1 MASILTTC
9 TRDCPCACGLV
20 AETEGGR
27 VVRLRGNPDHPM
39 TRGLACAKPPRYL
52 ERTLHPERQ
61 LHPLRRE
68 PGSSIWTRITW
79 DAALD
84 ELAERIGQ
92 AMDRHGPASI
102 LHYQGFGERTALKL
116 LNMRFWSL
124 LGGVTGLTGT
134 LCGGAGQASMEL
146 SVGQRISHDPADHE
160 NAQTLIFWGRN
171 PVVTGIQLAPL
182 MARVRKGGGKV
193 IVVDP
198 LPTATAEQADLHI
211 RVRPGADAWL
221 ALAACKTILDRGLAD
236 AEFTDNHAE
245 GFAAFRDLVAGL
257 SPVEL
262 IAMADV
268 PPGQVRAL
276 AEAMTEGA
284 PAAIVLGWGLHRHVQ
299 AHHSIQAIH
308 ALSAL
313 SGNMG
318 VPGGGVSQGFEEY
331 GPYDWSVTGED
342 AAPPR
347 RRLLMPRIG
356 HEIME
361 ASEPPVRMAVVS
373 AGNPACMAPNSGVVA
388 RALESLDFLCVM
400 GHFLDDT
407 AQRAHLFLPATTF
420 LEIEDVVA
428 SFGHNWIGPVNRAM
442 EPRGEARPNHEVYFD
457 LADRLGIGQEPADRF
472 RRPDREWLGTILAP
486 TLQALDVTLDDVL
499 ARPLRLPAPMVPY
512 EGGVFPT
519 PSGRFR
525 FMTGFIPVEPPC
537 DEQRYPFSLLTV
549 SPREWLCSE
558 LPPPHLEG
566 LPRLTI
572 HPAEAERLGLA
583 EGDAARAVSPVGA
596 LAVRI
601 ACDGRMR
608 PDVALLPRGGW
619 NSLGHGA
626 NELTLDLVSEVGN
639 GTPYYSTRIRVEKA

>member
-1 MASILTTC
+1 MPSVITTC

-20 AETEGGR
+20 AEVEKGS
-27 VVRLRGNPDHPM
+27 VVHLRGNKEHPF
-39 TRGLACAKPPRYL
+39 TQGLCCAKVPRWL
-52 ERTLHPERQ
+52 ERSLHPERQ
-61 LHPLRRE
+61 LHPLRRA
-68 PGSSIWTRITW
+68 PGSSTWTRVTW
-79 DAALD
+79 EQALD
-84 ELAERIGQ
+84 ELAERIGMT
-92 AMDRHGPASI
+92 MDRKGPAAI

-116 LNMRFWSL
+116 LNMRFWSE

-134 LCGGAGQASMEL
+134 LCGGTGQASMEL
-146 SVGQRISHDPADHE
+146 SVGQRISHDPEDHA
-160 NAQTLIFWGRN
+160 NANTLIFWGRN

-182 MARVRKGGGKV
+182 ISRVKRNGGKV

-221 ALAACKTILDRGLAD
+221 ALAACRTVLSRNLAD
-236 AEFTDNHAE
+236 TDFIENHSENFAEFRA
-245 GFAAFRDLVAGL
+245 LVEGL

-262 IAMADV
+262 AAMADV

-276 AEAMTEGA
+276 VEAMTEGA

-299 AHHSIQAIH
+299 AHLSIQAIH

-313 SGNMG
+313 TGNMG

-331 GPYDWSVTGED
+331 GPYDWSVTMED
-342 AAPPR
+342 VNPPR

-356 HEIME
+356 HEILE
-361 ASEPPVRMAVVS
+361 AAAPPISMAVIS
-373 AGNPACMAPNSGVVA
+373 AGNPVCMAPNSGVVA
-388 RALESLDFLCVM
+388 RALESLDFCCVM

-442 EPRGEARPNHEVYFD
+442 APRGEARPNHEVYFD
-457 LADRLGIGQEPADRF
+457 LADRLGFGKRL
-472 RRPDREWLGTILAP
+472 RKTDREWLEIILAP
-486 TLQALDVTLDDVL
+486 TLKALDVSLDDAL
-499 ARPLRLPAPMVPY
+499 ARPMRLPSPHVPY

-525 FMTGFIPVEPPC
+525 FMTGFSPGEPPC
-537 DEQRYPFSLLTV
+537 DEQRYPYSLLTV
-549 SPREWLCSE
+549 SPKEWLCSE
-558 LPPPHLEG
+558 LPPPRLSG
-566 LPRLTI
+566 LPPLTL
-572 HPAEAERLGLA
+572 HPGEAARNGLA
-583 EGDAARAVSPVGA
+583 EGDSARAISPVGE

-601 ACDGRMR
+601 ACDERMR
-608 PDVALLPRGGW
+608 PDTALLPRGGW

-626 NELTLDLVSEVGN
+626 NELTMDLISEVGN
-639 GTPYYSTRIRVEKA
+639 GTPYYSTRIRLEMA